1 MKKIKAT
8 ISKPTISTLKF
19 QRKSDFNK
27 LLKFIEKETKE
38 LKNIKIPKRSEIKSK
53 KKGMNLF
60 GLGLLG
66 LVGILGAG
74 FGGGEDEKEVKE
86 VKEEGFGI
94 DKFMIG
100 RVEKSKKGGD
110 GLKQLEDFGKSTN
123 ISARGFKKFPLFNK
137 NPFKNIKFG
146 SAANATTLESGTFR
160 YGEAEN
166 TRTTTTTSEVG
177 GNTTNTK
184 KSSTATIDKNQGK
197 QGPTGGTKGR
207 LAQKFGKNYGKD
219 GSGKVNMNKIDINK
233 IFERGKNINKKLSQE
248 GFNPNIIISDKTLEI
263 LKKSKQVFMNTDGIP
278 LFRDS
283 NNVFRRFGDL
293 SFAEKTYYVS
303 IQKAF
308 ESLEKTSD
316 LRTAEEILKNKSKT
330 TVKPN
335 IFKRFMN
342 FYNKGRNVRFPDENN
357 AKLKDLIK
365 DDFSQVTYSDS
376 AFKSGKKGFFN
387 LRPFKAF
394 TPNMLKTGPTPLT
407 RQIIERPFRSLLS
420 AGSSVTKFG
429 SKILKSVNK
438 DFAKA
443 LFKSKTKTGLFF
455 VDLFFVGQSFYDLFL
470 RPGDNVSTTVQDFFI
485 AINNAVYR
493 NNPEKLKYF
502 VTRSK
507 SSAPLFG
514 VSNDMIRQKEINRN
528 LKIKE
533 LKEAAAKTSITG
545 GNSNNQNIVV
555 VPQTT
560 NNNKR
565 GSGIRNK
572 TTGGKKASFV
582 PVDLRNPLA
591 DQIEYKLSK

>member
-53 KKGMNLF
+53 KKGMNLL

-86 VKEEGFGI
+86 EKFGI

-100 RVEKSKKGGD
+100 RVGKSKKGDD
-110 GLKQLEDFGKSTN
+110 GRKQLEDFGKSTK
-123 ISARGFKKFPLFNK
+123 ISTRGFKKFPLFNK

-160 YGEAEN
+160 YREAEN
-166 TRTTTTTSEVG
+166 TRTTTTTTTSEVG
-177 GNTTNTK
+177 GDPTNTK

-233 IFERGKNINKKLSQE
+233 VFGKARKINKKLSQE
-248 GFNPNIIISDKTLEI
+248 GFNPNMIISDKTLEI
-263 LKKSKQVFMNTDGIP
+263 LKKSKQVFMNIDGIP

-283 NNVFRRFGDL
+283 NGVFRRFGDL

-308 ESLEKTSD
+308 ESLEKTPN
-316 LRTAEEILKNKSKT
+316 LRTAEEVLKNKSKT

-357 AKLKDLIK
+357 AKLIDLFL
-365 DDFSQVTYSDS
+365 DDLKQMPHSDK
-376 AFKSGKKGFFN
+376 AFKTGKTGIGT

-407 RQIIERPFRSLLS
+407 RQLIERPFRSLS
-420 AGSSVTKFG
+420 RASSSITKFG

-443 LFKSKTKTGLFF
+443 LFKSKTKTGLFL

>member
-53 KKGMNLF
+53 KKGMNLL

-86 VKEEGFGI
+86 EKFGI

-100 RVEKSKKGGD
+100 RVGKSKKGDD
-110 GLKQLEDFGKSTN
+110 GRKQLEDFGKSTK
-123 ISARGFKKFPLFNK
+123 ISTRGFKKFPLFNK

-160 YGEAEN
+160 YREAEN
-166 TRTTTTTSEVG
+166 TRTTTTTTTSEVG
-177 GNTTNTK
+177 GDPTNTK

-233 IFERGKNINKKLSQE
+233 VFGKARKINKKLSQE
-248 GFNPNIIISDKTLEI
+248 GFNPNMIISDKTLEI
-263 LKKSKQVFMNTDGIP
+263 LKKSKQVFMNIDGIP

-283 NNVFRRFGDL
+283 NGVFRRFGDL

-308 ESLEKTSD
+308 ESLEKTPN
-316 LRTAEEILKNKSKT
+316 LRTAEEVLKNKSKT

-357 AKLKDLIK
+357 AKLIDLFL
-365 DDFSQVTYSDS
+365 DDLKQMTHSDK
-376 AFKSGKKGFFN
+376 AFKTGKTGIGT

-407 RQIIERPFRSLLS
+407 RQLIERPFRSLS
-420 AGSSVTKFG
+420 RASSSITKFG

-443 LFKSKTKTGLFF
+443 LFKSKTKTGLFL